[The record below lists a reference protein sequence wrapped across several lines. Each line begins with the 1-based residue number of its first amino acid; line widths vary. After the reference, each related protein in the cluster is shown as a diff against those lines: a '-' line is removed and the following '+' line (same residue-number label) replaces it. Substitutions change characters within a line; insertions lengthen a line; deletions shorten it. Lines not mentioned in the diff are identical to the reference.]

1 MTKTRR
7 LPREVP
13 PGAALLGLIA
23 VMTTVA
29 GCSVVDNLAYGR
41 AETTYDDA
49 RSLAQAR
56 GDVPEWLPSDA
67 RSIQRVASTRDETAE
82 SLVFVSDDGLT
93 GCEEVPRESAPTM
106 EVDAAPDVYE
116 ISSVFACGTW
126 AVAQQDGT
134 FYAWTPAAEAEAE
147 DEQP

>member
-29 GCSVVDNLAYGR
+29 GCSAVDNLAYGR
-41 AETTYDDA
+41 AEATYDDA

-67 RSIQRVASTRDETAE
+67 RSIQRVSSTRDETSE
-82 SLVFVSDDGLT
+82 SLVFTSAEGLA
-93 GCEEVPRESAPTM
+93 GCEEVPRLSAPTM
-106 EVDAAPDVYE
+106 EVDDAPDVYK
-116 ISSVFACGTW
+116 ISDVLACGTW

-134 FYAWTPAAEAEAE
+134 FYAWTPAVEAE
-147 DEQP
+147 DSQR